1 MSTNVVIASDGSKNS
16 STGSS
21 DLQGGL
27 KTQKASFAGK
37 PDAAVRLSLCLVE
50 DRVSRWSQSDLKRL
64 FDVGCVLLAL
74 PIMLP
79 VFLILG
85 LAVRLTSRGPVL
97 FRQKRTGMHR
107 RTFTILKFRT
117 MEHLESGV
125 RSMVT
130 TAGNQSFTLV
140 GPFLR
145 RWKLDEL
152 PQLFNVLIGDMT
164 LVGPRPKLA
173 EHQLG
178 ELKCRPGIT
187 GAATIAFAREELILA
202 RLPHHEVD
210 DYYHSVILP
219 AKFRLDREYTA
230 QSTFLSDLKL
240 LADTV
245 LRRWDASE
253 IYRSLEIEPI
263 EARIRGPKLEAQGLA
278 ASMTIDESLVSG
290 D

>member
-16 STGSS
+16 SSGSI
-21 DLQGGL
+21 DLQIGI
-27 KTQKASFAGK
+27 KTRKASFAGK
-37 PDAAVRLSLCLVE
+37 PDAPVRLKLRLVE
-50 DRVSRWSQSDLKRL
+50 DRASRWSQSNLKRL

-74 PIMLP
+74 PILLP
-79 VFLILG
+79 VFLIVG
-85 LAVRLTSRGPVL
+85 LAVRLTSRGPIL
-97 FRQKRTGMHR
+97 FRQKRAGMNR
-107 RTFTILKFRT
+107 RSFTILKFRT

-125 RSMVT
+125 RSKVT

-152 PQLFNVLIGDMT
+152 PQVFNVLMGDMT
-164 LVGPRPKLA
+164 LVGPRPKLP

-187 GAATIAFAREELILA
+187 GAATIVFAREELMLA
-202 RLPHHEVD
+202 SLPHHDVD

-219 AKFRLDREYTA
+219 AKHRLDREYT
-230 QSTFLSDLKL
+230 SRCTFLSDLKL
-240 LADTV
+240 IVDTV
-245 LRRWDASE
+245 LRNWEPSE

-263 EARIRGPKLEAQGLA
+263 EAQIRGPKLKTRGLTA
-278 ASMTIDESLVSG
+278 DMISDESLVSG